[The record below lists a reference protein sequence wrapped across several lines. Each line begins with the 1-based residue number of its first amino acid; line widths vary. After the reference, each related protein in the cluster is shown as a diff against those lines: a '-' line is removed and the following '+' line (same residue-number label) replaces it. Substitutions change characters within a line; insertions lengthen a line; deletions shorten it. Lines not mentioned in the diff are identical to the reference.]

1 MGILIG
7 IGVLGGMALKI
18 KVSNDINGKEE
29 IDKFNR
35 EPEDILDD
43 IIKEREEII

>member
-1 MGILIG
+1 MGVLIG
-7 IGVLGGMALKI
+7 IGILSGMALKI
-18 KVSNDINGKEE
+18 KVSNDINGEE
-29 IDKFNR
+29 KIDKFNR